1 MTDKWTNKTTAK
13 FIEVYKRHQCLWNIK
28 HGLYKNKEARDVAYS
43 NLIYEMA
50 RTLNVHMTVKAV
62 REKIRL
68 QWYESMMFLKQSEE
82 TSHVRCEPTSMVST
96 QSDSNSITI
105 TKVPENES
113 ITITRLPEVESISN
127 NYSSDN
133 VTDFHHNIM
142 EPVVNLTE
150 VTNGQH
156 RPILQETHHVS
167 HHSLPPFPTNVET
180 VRNSPKVIEEDE
192 FDAFGRNVALQL
204 KSLPLIYALESQEI
218 IQRVLKE
225 QRIQALQGQPQPQQE
240 ETFTANAVTI
250 AVPSEIRPLL
260 GSIKLELE

>member
-1 MTDKWTNKTTAK
+1 M
-13 FIEVYKRHQCLWNIK
+13 
-28 HGLYKNKEARDVAYS
+28 
-43 NLIYEMA
+43 
-50 RTLNVHMTVKAV
+50 
-62 REKIRL
+62 
-68 QWYESMMFLKQSEE
+68 
-82 TSHVRCEPTSMVST
+82 ST

-127 NYSSDN
+127 NYGSDN

-156 RPILQETHHVS
+156 RPILPETHHTTVS

-180 VRNSPKVIEEDE
+180 VRSSPKVIEEDE

-225 QRIQALQGQPQPQQE
+225 QRIQALQGQQQPQQE
-240 ETFTANAVTI
+240 ETYTANAVTI

>member
-1 MTDKWTNKTTAK
+1 M
-13 FIEVYKRHQCLWNIK
+13 
-28 HGLYKNKEARDVAYS
+28 
-43 NLIYEMA
+43 
-50 RTLNVHMTVKAV
+50 
-62 REKIRL
+62 
-68 QWYESMMFLKQSEE
+68 
-82 TSHVRCEPTSMVST
+82 ST

-127 NYSSDN
+127 NYGSDN

-156 RPILQETHHVS
+156 RPILPETHHTTVS

-180 VRNSPKVIEEDE
+180 VRSSPKVIEEDE

-225 QRIQALQGQPQPQQE
+225 QRIQALQGQQQPQQE
-240 ETFTANAVTI
+240 ETYTANSVTI

>member
-1 MTDKWTNKTTAK
+1 M
-13 FIEVYKRHQCLWNIK
+13 
-28 HGLYKNKEARDVAYS
+28 
-43 NLIYEMA
+43 
-50 RTLNVHMTVKAV
+50 
-62 REKIRL
+62 
-68 QWYESMMFLKQSEE
+68 
-82 TSHVRCEPTSMVST
+82 ST

-127 NYSSDN
+127 NYGSDN

-156 RPILQETHHVS
+156 RPIIQETHHTVS

-204 KSLPLIYALESQEI
+204 KSLPLIHALESQEI
-218 IQRVLKE
+218 IQRILKE
-225 QRIQALQGQPQPQQE
+225 QRIQALHGQSQTQQE
-240 ETFTANAVTI
+240 ETFTAETVTI
-250 AVPSEIRPLL
+250 AVPSEIRPHL
-260 GSIKLELE
+260 GSIKLEIE